1 MFLPDTTVTAEFNGI
16 FHLLC
21 LLRHASN
28 FFAHIWEP
36 TRSHVV
42 TPSGGGRLRSLQSC
56 RSMLSLKPDRLFWVQ
71 MNDALVV

>member
-21 LLRHASN
+21 LLRQSSN
-28 FFAHIWEP
+28 SFAHFWEP
-36 TRSHVV
+36 HVV
-42 TPSGGGRLRSLQSC
+42 TPSGGARLRSVQSC
-56 RSMLSLKPDRLFWVQ
+56 RSILSLKPDRLFWLK